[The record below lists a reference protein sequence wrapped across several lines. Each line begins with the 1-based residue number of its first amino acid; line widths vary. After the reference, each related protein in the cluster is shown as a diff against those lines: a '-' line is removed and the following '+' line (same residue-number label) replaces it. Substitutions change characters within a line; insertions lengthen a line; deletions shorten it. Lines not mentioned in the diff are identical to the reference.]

1 MGTTLSSSLTEIRE
15 LKSEVTGLRT
25 DLKRFIEHAN
35 QQHVQT
41 ALTDL
46 KQNYAGLFV
55 NDDVPSLFQL
65 SDLYLLLHLI
75 THSDERN
82 SSI

>member
-1 MGTTLSSSLTEIRE
+1 MGTTLGSSLTEIRE
-15 LKSEVTGLRT
+15 LKKEVTGLRM

-46 KQNYAGLFV
+46 KQNYAGLFA
-55 NDDVPSLFQL
+55 NDQVETAKSEL
-65 SDLYLLLHLI
+65 SA
-75 THSDERN
+75 N
-82 SSI
+82 MV